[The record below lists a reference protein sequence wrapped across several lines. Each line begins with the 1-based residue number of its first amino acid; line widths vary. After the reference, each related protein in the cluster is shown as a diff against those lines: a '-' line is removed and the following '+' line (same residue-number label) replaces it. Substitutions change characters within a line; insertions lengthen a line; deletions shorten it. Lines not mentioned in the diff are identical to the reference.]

1 MRAKYVNPFTDF
13 GFKKIFGEEASKP
26 LLIDF
31 LNALLPQQNKI
42 VDLTFKNTEQL
53 GQTDADRKAIYDIY
67 CENESGE
74 KFIVELQKAKQNYF
88 RERTIYYSTFP
99 IREQAEKGGWN
110 YNLKAVYCVGILDFT
125 FDDYES
131 EPEKSE
137 VVHTIKLKNQHGKIF
152 YEKLTYIYLE
162 MPNFNQKEAELKTRL
177 DKWLYFIKHLEDFQT
192 IPSIFKDAVFT
203 QAFEK
208 AELAKFNQTEMDHYE
223 TSLKVFRD
231 NKAVYDYA
239 RDTAYDE
246 GKSEGLLEGK
256 LEGKLEIAKALKEN
270 GISTEII
277 IITTGLSENE
287 IARL

>member
-1 MRAKYVNPFTDF
+1 MRAKYINPFTDF

-31 LNALLPQQNKI
+31 LNALLPQNNKI
-42 VDLTFKNTEQL
+42 IDLNFKNTEHL

-88 RERTIYYSTFP
+88 KERTIYYSTFP
-99 IREQAEKGGWN
+99 IREQAEKGEWN

-125 FDDYES
+125 FDDYEN

-137 VVHTIKLKNQHGKIF
+137 VVHTIKLKNQNGKIF

-162 MPNFNQKEAELKTRL
+162 MPNFKKKEADLITRL
-177 DKWLYFIKHLEDFQT
+177 DKWLYFIKHLEDFQS
-192 IPSIFKDAVFT
+192 IPTVFKDEVFT

-208 AELAKFNQTEMDHYE
+208 AELAKFGQAEMESYE
-223 TSLKVFRD
+223 YSLKVFRD
-231 NKAVYDYA
+231 NKAVFEYA
-239 RDTAYDE
+239 IDTAFED
-246 GKSEGLLEGK
+246 GKIQK
-256 LEGKLEIAKALKEN
+256 TIEIAKAAKKM
-270 GISTEII
+270 GISVTDINKL
-277 IITTGLSENE
+277 TGLSENE
-287 IARL
+287 INML